1 MIIPEQIEGGIENPA
16 FVDGASTSW
25 DEPLKPIKENEID
38 DMDTLEPKGPVL
50 TVAPASLQASPANGK
65 TDNTDQSYSQEQL
78 ELLLSPKNLQT

>member
-1 MIIPEQIEGGIENPA
+1 
-16 FVDGASTSW
+16 
-25 DEPLKPIKENEID
+25 
-38 DMDTLEPKGPVL
+38 MDTLEPKGPVL